1 MDTRMDHVLLEVF
14 YENGLNLEMIFDEA
28 TSFEE
33 LIASGISFTYA
44 PYELA
49 YAGSKGIVY
58 NIEDT
63 AGFGG
68 DMEIEPEEENYE
80 AKMEKLIETWQEIA
94 VRKIDEA
101 VNEYM
106 AVKDSI
112 LAEFDKEN

>member
-1 MDTRMDHVLLEVF
+1 MLRMKHVLLEVYF
-14 YENGLNLEMIFDEA
+14 DDERVKLEEVLTHTSNLE
-28 TSFEE
+28 E
-33 LIASGISFTYA
+33 LMYKEVKFTYA
-44 PYELA
+44 DNELA
-49 YAGSKGIVY
+49 YAGQKGIVY
-58 NIEDT
+58 NIEDM

-80 AKMEKLIETWQEIA
+80 AKMEKLIEAWQEIA

>member
-1 MDTRMDHVLLEVF
+1 MEMVHVLFEIYYEDGLDLEK
-14 YENGLNLEMIFDEA
+14 LFDDT

-33 LIASGISFTYA
+33 LVASGISFTYA

-58 NIEDT
+58 NIEDL

-68 DMEIEPEEENYE
+68 DMEIDPEEENYE
-80 AKMEKLIETWQEIA
+80 AKRGKLIEKWQEIA
-94 VRKIDEA
+94 VKKIDEA
-101 VNEYM
+101 MKEYM
-106 AVKDSI
+106 AVKDSV